1 MRKTV
6 LGLLA
11 KQVITTSLG
20 NKAVWVLAGIIS
32 LLMVYA
38 AVTGLQAYNQQ
49 TSSTLG
55 FRKQVR
61 DNWENM
67 PDKHPH
73 RMAHYGYIVFRARHP
88 LSFFDAGMESYT
100 GNAVF
105 LEAHR
110 QNTVN
115 FSEAGSSTGLLRF
128 GEISLAMILQMLV
141 PLTLFFIGFGTV
153 AADRENG
160 TLKLL
165 LSQGVSWKE
174 IITGKAIGLTCVAL
188 CLLLPAVLLLLGG
201 WMWIPGKP
209 AGEVLRLPWIVLL
222 YVVYLGII
230 STIAVLVST
239 AARTARSALVV
250 LLGLWLLF
258 AIILPRTAQA
268 IGTYLYPSPSKIAFD
283 TAIEKDLIK
292 QGDSHNPNDAHYK
305 ALKDSVLRVYKADSV
320 QQLSFNYSGFQMKEG
335 ERLSAAIYN
344 RHLVNLLKT
353 YQQQNNVSRVSAFIN
368 PFAAIRNISMAV
380 CGTDFNSYV
389 RFQQQAEDYRYR
401 LAQHMNDLQIKLIS
415 NKKLSDT
422 AQPYRI
428 SKSYWKA
435 FPDFTYQQTS
445 QADIAGNEALSL
457 MALVCWTVLLTGVT
471 HLLSKKIKAV

>member
-20 NKAVWVLAGIIS
+20 NKAVWALACIIS

-38 AVTGLQAYNQQ
+38 AVTGLQVYNRQ

-55 FRKQVR
+55 FKKQVR
-61 DNWENM
+61 DNWEKM

-115 FSEAGSSTGLLRF
+115 FSEAESSTGLLRF

-174 IITGKAIGLTCVAL
+174 IITGKAIGLICVAL

-201 WMWIPGKP
+201 WMWIPGKL
-209 AGEVLRLPWIVLL
+209 AGEVLRLPWIILL
-222 YVVYLGII
+222 YVVYLCII

-239 AARTARSALVV
+239 AVKTARSALVV

-258 AIILPRTAQA
+258 TVILPRTAQA

-344 RHLVNLLKT
+344 RHLANLLKI
-353 YQQQNNVSRVSAFIN
+353 YQQQNNVSRISAFIN
-368 PFAAIRNISMAV
+368 PFAAIRTISMAV

-415 NKKLSDT
+415 NKKLSDK

-435 FPDFTYQQTS
+435 FPDFTYQQAS
-445 QADIAGNEALSL
+445 QADIISNEAISL